1 MQQITLTL
9 SSGKRKPNQTKQKMK
24 TIADNLDQDYNVDKR
39 IKLIDDKQIF
49 NY

>member
-1 MQQITLTL
+1 
-9 SSGKRKPNQTKQKMK
+9 MK

-49 NY
+49 NN